1 MVAACGSTT
10 ARDPLM
16 LAAHRKARRDSPAND
31 NTEVL
36 SVAAEP
42 VALSEQLR
50 PLVAALAFVSE
61 GRYREATPDEPATIL
76 IVQPGSGAEIRELR
90 RRYPDR
96 AIVVWDRA
104 GVPHPQPLPTIS
116 TPAPTSMSWARMSWC
131 SFAISTHSN
140 GAHAL
145 APDEG
150 ADSRRARCK
159 FKAARDVAR
168 K

>member
-1 MVAACGSTT
+1 MVAACGPTT

-50 PLVAALAFVSE
+50 PLAAALAFVSE

-104 GVPHPQPLPTIS
+104 AGAAS
-116 TPAPTSMSWARMSWC
+116 TTVADNLDA
-131 SFAISTHSN
+131 
-140 GAHAL
+140 
-145 APDEG
+145 G
-150 ADSRRARCK
+150 ADVYVAGANVTVLVCHIDALQRRTS
-159 FKAARDVAR
+159 VSPG
-168 K
+168 